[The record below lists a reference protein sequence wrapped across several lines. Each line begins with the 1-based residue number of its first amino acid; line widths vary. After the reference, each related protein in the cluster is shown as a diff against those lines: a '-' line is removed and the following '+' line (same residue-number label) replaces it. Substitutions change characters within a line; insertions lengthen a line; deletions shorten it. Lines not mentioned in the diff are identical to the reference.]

1 MNSVGVL
8 GYPLRHSISPAFQQ
22 AAFDHFGLE
31 VRYEVWETLPDRLAQ
46 GLDRLRAVDCLGANV
61 TIPYKETV
69 VAYLNELDA
78 VARRVGAVNT
88 IVRRG
93 DRLHGHNT
101 DVEGFLRALREDGGF
116 EPARCR
122 ALLVGA
128 GGAARAVVVALVE
141 GGAASVTI
149 INRTFSRAVRLVD
162 ELQSIA
168 GGTRLVALPD
178 TDASWAN
185 SGVGCQLL
193 VNCTS
198 VGLAGTSEEGR
209 SPVPVDAIPA
219 DALVFDLLYR
229 PRETTLMAAARRR
242 GADVLGGL
250 SMLVYQGAASF
261 RMWTDCEPPVD
272 VMLAAADRALVGARL
287 EGGS

>member
-22 AAFDHFGLE
+22 AAFDHLGLD
-31 VRYEVWETLPDRLAQ
+31 VRYEAWETPPDRLAQ
-46 GLDRLRAVDCLGANV
+46 RLDRLRAADCLGANV
-61 TIPYKETV
+61 TIPHKEAV
-69 VAYLNELDA
+69 VPYLNELDA

-116 EPARCR
+116 EPAGCR

-128 GGAARAVVVALVE
+128 GGAARAVVVGLIEA
-141 GGAASVTI
+141 GAASVTV
-149 INRTFSRAVRLVD
+149 INRTFPRAARLVD
-162 ELQSIA
+162 ELQPIA

-178 TDASWAN
+178 ADASWAD
-185 SGVGCQLL
+185 SRVGCRLL

-198 VGLAGTSEEGR
+198 VGLAGTPEEGE
-209 SPVPVDAIPA
+209 SPVPIDAIPT

-242 GADVLGGL
+242 GAAVLGGL

-261 RMWTDCEPPVD
+261 RMWTDREPPVD
-272 VMLAAADRALVGARL
+272 IMLAAADRALSGARL
-287 EGGS
+287 DGGS